1 MGSDWGT
8 AGGLKLCV
16 ALERDCVLE
25 GCTLYVNHNKVV
37 KDCFAF
43 KEIQDSKL
51 NEGIKLMVC
60 FLTFQN
66 NCSAFVDDFSQMQ
79 IKKAEQSP
87 YRCLLNDTQN
97 LPNQHW
103 IHW

>member
-51 NEGIKLMVC
+51 NEGIK
-60 FLTFQN
+60 
-66 NCSAFVDDFSQMQ
+66 
-79 IKKAEQSP
+79 
-87 YRCLLNDTQN
+87 
-97 LPNQHW
+97 
-103 IHW
+103 

>member
-51 NEGIKLMVC
+51 NEGIKLMVRFMTFFKITVRLLLMT
-60 FLTFQN
+60 FLRGKSRKLN
-66 NCSAFVDDFSQMQ
+66 NHHVDV
-79 IKKAEQSP
+79 
-87 YRCLLNDTQN
+87 Y
-97 LPNQHW
+97 
-103 IHW
+103 